1 MAKSKEFYDYLYQD
15 CIQFWMRM
23 GVKKEDNL
31 MALALADI
39 NLVYKVKYEKEIWDA
54 YYHERYEKVSAIIRR
69 PEFNENRGQIGFL
82 ANSGL

>member
-1 MAKSKEFYDYLYQD
+1 MTKYDYIYQD

-23 GVKKEDNL
+23 GVRKEDNL

-39 NLVYKVKYEKEIWDA
+39 NLVCGVPYETEIWDA
-54 YYHERYEKVSAIIRR
+54 YYHKRFKDAHAIIMQ
-69 PEFNENRGQIGFL
+69 PQFDENRGHNGFL

>member
-1 MAKSKEFYDYLYQD
+1 MAKSKEFYDYVYQD

-39 NLVYKVKYEKEIWDA
+39 NLVCGAEYEKEIWDA
-54 YYHERYEKVSAIIRR
+54 YYHERFNRISAYIKQ
-69 PEFNENRGQIGFL
+69 PEFNENRGQKGFL